1 MNHLIGNSA
10 FITNPLSPLLYIEHM
25 RCDNIGTCQRNSIL
39 LLLRTSSSTEQL
51 MMVHKDNGDI
61 FYYIRSGGS
70 EITSPTLQFRSISIQ
85 GGTVT
90 AM

>member
-25 RCDNIGTCQRNSIL
+25 RCDNIGTCQQNSIL
-39 LLLRTSSSTEQL
+39 LLLRTSSSTEL
-51 MMVHKDNGDI
+51 MMVQKDNGDI
-61 FYYIRSGGS
+61 FYYRRSGGS
-70 EITSPTLQFRSISIQ
+70 EITSATLQFRSISIQ
-85 GGTVT
+85 GVTIT